1 MKRFFQIINGMY
13 NITIPLGVNASANE
27 TLKIYINPKTHIELI
42 AETSPMRFCSQGLF
56 QKRHD
61 NLH

>member
-1 MKRFFQIINGMY
+1 MKRFLQIINGVY

-27 TLKIYINPKTHIELI
+27 TLKTYINPKTNIELI
-42 AETSPMRFCSQGLF
+42 AETSPMRFCFQGLF
-56 QKRHD
+56 KKGHD